1 MKVFIIKAS
10 DTELIADMA
19 YIRHCV
25 EDMNET
31 YGDKESYL
39 FLKKTTGT
47 YSRSSKKTRFQKYE

>member
-10 DTELIADMA
+10 DTELMAD
-19 YIRHCV
+19 IRHCV
-25 EDMNET
+25 EDMNEA